1 MSCRMIHPSCFAA
14 LRLINDYWPRMLR
27 FFDPCEQ
34 LLSHFQTNRV
44 ISMVMDQICKFIWIL
59 FQILEKIVC
68 VEVCGRVFPAVLS
81 RRIYRVHVVLGA
93 NRTADTAFGDL

>member
-59 FQILEKIVC
+59 FQIVEKIVC
-68 VEVCGRVFPAVLS
+68 VESADAYSPPFFP
-81 RRIYRVHVVLGA
+81 GA
-93 NRTADTAFGDL
+93 YTAYM